1 MAEVLGSAEVDVV
14 YKSKQGQLRN
24 EIDQE
29 ARKAEQSIKGV
40 TLGDV
45 KGGGTTQ
52 LRGEIDK
59 LVGSSRTGSVALGA
73 LGNAEAAAGAEAGA
87 LVNPL
92 LAVGTALAVGVGVAV
107 KSVDAYVSLAD
118 AVREVAERS
127 GATADEASRL
137 VAVTDDYEISST
149 TAANAAFFL
158 GRAISTNE
166 DGLTK
171 LGVVVD
177 KNADGSTNLTGT
189 LVNVADA
196 YARTTDAGRRAEL
209 VQTALGRQGR
219 ELIPIL
225 EQGGQA
231 LQAMFAE
238 TPEGQLLDEK
248 DLARAREYKL
258 AVDNLHDVWQ
268 EFSVEIGQSIVPAL
282 ADLVDF
288 LAESVRWVDKLAK
301 PVGGLIGLLSILP
314 GPGNALALGQAWGKV
329 KDEMDGAGDS
339 ADGLGSSLDD
349 LGNQVDDVFRA
360 TLDLI
365 DAEAGQTRARF
376 GMEDAADRVAEAT
389 ERYND
394 ALHRTGKYAEDVAKA
409 TDKVRSAENALIE
422 ARERAIKAEDD
433 RAEAVDA
440 VNEAEFRFGRQS
452 REANEARDDLRDKTF
467 AVDDA
472 HRALTDAQEKATD
485 AQKDLADAQARG
497 GTNSKEL
504 AGATRDLERAQF
516 AQTEQARKAAEAD
529 VKVADA
535 QAAIN
540 GETLTANERL
550 AIYNGKLGEL
560 ERAAAEG
567 SPLRTALAGLRTELD
582 AIGTT
587 LGVINGLTPATV
599 SSLAALQGAGA
610 ITPGAL
616 GGPGTVDA
624 GALGGAGT
632 TGAGGLSSGA
642 VGVGSLSSG
651 PAVNIENLNVNNN
664 VDAQQLPYTIAWEAS
679 GVR

>member
-14 YKSKQGQLRN
+14 YKSKQGQLRG

-29 ARKAEQSIKGV
+29 VTKAEQTVKQVS
-40 TLGDV
+40 LGDV
-45 KGGGTTQ
+45 KGGGTSQ

-59 LVGSSRTGSVALGA
+59 LVGSSRAGSVALGS
-73 LGNAEAAAGAEAGA
+73 LTEAETAAGAEAGSM
-87 LVNPL
+87 VNPL
-92 LAVGTALAVGVGVAV
+92 LAVGAALAVGVGVAV

-118 AVREVAERS
+118 QVREVAERS

-137 VAVTDDYEISST
+137 VAVTDDYEISAT
-149 TAANAAFFL
+149 TAANSAFFL
-158 GRAISTNE
+158 NKAISTNE
-166 DGLTK
+166 AGLTK

-177 KNADGSTNLTGT
+177 KNVDGSTNLTGT

-196 YARTTDAGRRAEL
+196 YARTSDSGKRAEL

-231 LQAMFAE
+231 LQDMFAS
-238 TPEGQLLDEK
+238 TPEGQLLSET

-268 EFSVEIGQSIVPAL
+268 EFGVEIGQTIVPAL
-282 ADLVDF
+282 ADLIDF

-301 PVGGLIGLLSILP
+301 PVGGLIGLLSLVP
-314 GPGNALALGQAWGKV
+314 GPGNILGLGNAWSKA
-329 KDEMDGAGDS
+329 KDEMDGASGA

-349 LGNQVDDVFRA
+349 LGAQVDDVFRA

-376 GMEDAADRVAEAT
+376 GMEDAADAVAAAQQ
-389 ERYND
+389 RYND
-394 ALHRTGKYAEDVAKA
+394 ALNRTGKFAEDVAKA

-422 ARERAIKAEDD
+422 ARERAIQAEDK

-440 VNEAEFRFGRQS
+440 VNEAEFRFGKQS
-452 REANEARDDLRDKTF
+452 REANKARDDLRDATF

-472 HRALTDAQEKATD
+472 HRSVTDAQDKATQ
-485 AQKDLADAQARG
+485 AQRDLADAQAKG
-497 GTNSKEL
+497 GVNSKEL

-540 GETLTANERL
+540 GETLTANDRL
-550 AIYNGKLGEL
+550 AIYNGKLADIEKS
-560 ERAAAEG
+560 AAEG
-567 SPLRTALAGLRTELD
+567 SPLRTALAGLRTALD
-582 AIGTT
+582 GIATT
-587 LGVINGLTPATV
+587 LGVINGLAPVTV
-599 SSLAALQGAGA
+599 STLAALQGPGA
-610 ITPGAL
+610 VTPGSL
-616 GGPGTVDA
+616 GGPGTIGA
-624 GALGGAGT
+624 GTLGGAGT

-642 VGVGSLSSG
+642 VGVGSLSSA
-651 PAVNIENLNVNNN
+651 PAVQIDNLNVNNN
-664 VDAQQLPYTIAWEAS
+664 VDASQLPYQIAWEAG